1 MHWISPASR
10 LCACVLVCVYAGL
23 CIHPCVHINALVY
36 IFARSIVI
44 WAFRHV
50 FVCSI
55 TLKMAGACVWVDV
68 NVREWAFA
76 SAILCVRLC
85 ESYILIWFSK
95 ASLSMFTLTSLW
107 WVFPSG
113 QGKKK
118 YPTWIRAKAHGNKQS
133 FRVTSIATPQTTPSW
148 WMTTGRENNFF
159 AFRLQWLANPKI
171 HQTPFNISPAML
183 KCNTV
188 WIHEQSI
195 QEISHKGYHTI
206 NNMYVSIH

>member
-1 MHWISPASR
+1 MHWISPSSP
-10 LCACVLVCVYAGL
+10 LCACVRVCVYVGL
-23 CIHPCVHINALVY
+23 CIHPCVHMNALVY
-36 IFARSIVI
+36 ICARSILI

-50 FVCSI
+50 FVYSI

-76 SAILCVRLC
+76 CTILRVRLC

-118 YPTWIRAKAHGNKQS
+118 KKSTPHGYVPKLMEISSRLESPPSQHLKQHHPDGWQRAGKI
-133 FRVTSIATPQTTPSW
+133 TSLPSGYNGW
-148 WMTTGRENNFF
+148 QIPKFIK
-159 AFRLQWLANPKI
+159 RLQYFTSHAEVQNSMNPWTI
-171 HQTPFNISPAML
+171 HSRNSPKRL
-183 KCNTV
+183 
-188 WIHEQSI
+188 
-195 QEISHKGYHTI
+195 SHHQ
-206 NNMYVSIH
+206 